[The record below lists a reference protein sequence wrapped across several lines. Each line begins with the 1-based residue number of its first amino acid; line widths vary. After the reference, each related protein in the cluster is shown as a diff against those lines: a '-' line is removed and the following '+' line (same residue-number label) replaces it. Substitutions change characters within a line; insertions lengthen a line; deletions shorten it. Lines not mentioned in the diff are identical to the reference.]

1 MFQLTKTLAWLL
13 IAVLVLSACR
23 TAPGAVGSVA
33 GAGVSTGEAAAAP
46 ESREESRDAGAKPTA
61 ITIGFMGPLTGGA
74 AFLGQEMLGFSK
86 AVAEIYS
93 QEWGIPIH
101 IVEGDTELNADTS
114 KIVAEQF
121 VANAAIVDVI
131 GPVGSQVC
139 AATQP
144 IFATAGLTGDAD
156 LLPPDPH

>member
-1 MFQLTKTLAWLL
+1 
-13 IAVLVLSACR
+13 
-23 TAPGAVGSVA
+23 
-33 GAGVSTGEAAAAP
+33 
-46 ESREESRDAGAKPTA
+46 
-61 ITIGFMGPLTGGA
+61 MGPLTGGA

-121 VANAAIVDVI
+121 VANAAIVGVI